1 MILQFY
7 FYTVGVVKKYIQKR
21 LVLLARRRLAGA
33 DADAEHEY
41 VGPMNSFPC
50 FDMLKCKWAFA
61 HINSLF

>member
-7 FYTVGVVKKYIQKR
+7 FYTARVVKKYIQKR
-21 LVLLARRRLAGA
+21 LVLPARRRL
-33 DADAEHEY
+33 ADAEHEY

-50 FDMLKCKWAFA
+50 FDMLKSKWAFA